1 MNTRCLPPKS
11 VGCYNCSMIQVD
23 FSEEERIRSD
33 VSGSGTVGGIAGLL
47 IHIGF
52 AGDEKQA
59 NQVLVMVFIGI
70 LIITVILAWLNL

>member
-1 MNTRCLPPKS
+1 M
-11 VGCYNCSMIQVD
+11 
-23 FSEEERIRSD
+23 
-33 VSGSGTVGGIAGLL
+33 SGSGTVGGIAGLL

-70 LIITVILAWLNL
+70 LIITVILAWLNF